1 MSILLVHF
9 LLFVS
14 PVFQDRAILAA
25 NASIERNSQ
34 GTVFIEVDA
43 RGDENTFGTSINFDP
58 AELVLI
64 GAALAPGAP
73 SGSSLIVN
81 SSQRANGHLGIV
93 VSMPIGQSVAAGR
106 VRLAALTFHA
116 RAEGLAPSTSITFGD
131 LPLARQVVKADATAI
146 PLSSLAF
153 VSGSVTL
160 TRTAT
165 IVSSASYLP
174 GSAGRAFVNSLGI
187 RSSSRYERS
196 RSVDSSAAITTRRY
210 TGSRQG
216 RCRRRSSSSALLRR
230 SVPGKLRGPGGNEHW
245 SGDGDGSCRRWCRI
259 NRQHKRL
266 IGLSCILHGELEWN
280 WRAQLAQHIDIRSGA
295 LISEE
300 PIATWNGATYIT
312 RAIDLGPDTDQVFL
326 VLYGTGFRFNTGL
339 SGIQASLAGRAITTG
354 YAGAQG
360 YYVGEDQVNLGPLP
374 RTLSSAGTTNLSVI
388 VDGKP
393 ANVVTVEIK

>member
-1 MSILLVHF
+1 MSLLLVHF

-43 RGDENTFGTSINFDP
+43 RGDENTFGASINFDP

-93 VSMPIGQSVAAGR
+93 VSMPIGQSIAAGR

-116 RAEGLAPSTSITFGD
+116 LAEGLAPSTSITFGD

-153 VSGSVTL
+153 VSGSITF

-174 GSAGRAFVNSLGI
+174 GQPVAPLSIVSAFALHLATGEAGASTIPLPLQLGGTHVRVRDGAGVERAAPLFYAGPSQVNFVVPEGTSTGPATVTVVA
-187 RSSSRYERS
+187 SDG
-196 RSVDSSAAITTRRY
+196 VD
-210 TGSRQG
+210 
-216 RCRRRSSSSALLRR
+216 
-230 SVPGKLRGPGGNEHW
+230 
-245 SGDGDGSCRRWCRI
+245 I

-280 WRAQLAQHIDIRSGA
+280 WRAR
-295 LISEE
+295 
-300 PIATWNGATYIT
+300 W
-312 RAIDLGPDTDQVFL
+312 R
-326 VLYGTGFRFNTGL
+326 GL
-339 SGIQASLAGRAITTG
+339 SIQEWSADFR
-354 YAGAQG
+354 GANCNMGWHKIHHQG
-360 YYVGEDQVNLGPLP
+360 N
-374 RTLSSAGTTNLSVI
+374 
-388 VDGKP
+388 
-393 ANVVTVEIK
+393 

>member
-14 PVFQDRAILAA
+14 PLFQDRAILAA

-93 VSMPIGQSVAAGR
+93 VSMPIGQSIAAGR
-106 VRLAALTFHA
+106 VRLAGLTFHA

-131 LPLARQVVKADATAI
+131 LPLARQVVKVDATAI

-160 TRTAT
+160 DANRDDRF
-165 IVSSASYLP
+165 SSQLSAW
-174 GSAGRAFVNSLGI
+174 SAGLACVNRLRV
-187 RSSSRYERS
+187 RSSSRHGRG
-196 RSVDSSAAITTRRY
+196 RSVDSSAAISTRRY
-210 TGSRQG
+210 TSQGQG
-216 RCRRRSSSSALLRR
+216 RRGHRSSSAPLLRGT
-230 SVPGKLRGPGGNEHW
+230 VPDKLRGPGGNEHW
-245 SGDGDGSCRRWCRI
+245 SGDGDGSCKRWSRI
-259 NRQHKRL
+259 DRQHKRL
-266 IGLSCILHGELEWN
+266 ISVACILHNELEWN
-280 WRAQLAQHIDIRSGA
+280 WRAHWRSIS
-295 LISEE
+295 ISE
-300 PIATWNGATYIT
+300 W
-312 RAIDLGPDTDQVFL
+312 
-326 VLYGTGFRFNTGL
+326 
-339 SGIQASLAGRAITTG
+339 
-354 YAGAQG
+354 
-360 YYVGEDQVNLGPLP
+360 
-374 RTLSSAGTTNLSVI
+374 SAGFGRVNCHMEWHNLHPQ
-388 VDGKP
+388 GNRP
-393 ANVVTVEIK
+393 RP